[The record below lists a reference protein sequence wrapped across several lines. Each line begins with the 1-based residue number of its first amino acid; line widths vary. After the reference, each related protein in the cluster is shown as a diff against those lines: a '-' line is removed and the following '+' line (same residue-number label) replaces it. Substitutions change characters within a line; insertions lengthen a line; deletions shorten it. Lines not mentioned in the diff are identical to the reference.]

1 MSLMKWTQEDY
12 GTNVDVC
19 DKQHQELFNRVNAL
33 NDAVGV
39 GNRSDVG
46 DCLDKLIDFVVE
58 HFQTEER
65 LMEQRGYT
73 GLEEHRRE
81 HDNLVNT
88 CIDLQ
93 GKFHAKEADI
103 EEGTMSFI
111 KNWLDHHIPVIDRSY
126 GPALS
131 N

>member
-1 MSLMKWTQEDY
+1 MTLMKWTQEDY

-19 DKQHQELFNRVNAL
+19 DKQHQELFSRVNAL
-33 NDAVGV
+33 NDAVSV
-39 GNRSDVG
+39 GSRPEIG
-46 DCLDKLIDFVVE
+46 DRFDHLVDYIVE

-65 LMEQRGYT
+65 LMEQRGYS
-73 GLEEHRRE
+73 GLEEHRLE

-93 GKFHAKEADI
+93 GRFHANEVEI
-103 EEGTMSFI
+103 EDGTMSFI
-111 KNWLDHHIPVIDRSY
+111 KNWLDHHIPIIDRSY

>member
-1 MSLMKWTQEDY
+1 MSLMKWTQEVY

-19 DKQHQELFNRVNAL
+19 DKQHQELFTRVNAL
-33 NDAVGV
+33 NDAVGG
-39 GNRSDVG
+39 GNRMEIG
-46 DCLDKLIDFVVE
+46 DRLDSLVDYVVE

-65 LMEQRGYT
+65 LMEQRGYA
-73 GLEEHRRE
+73 GLDQHRRE

-88 CIDLQ
+88 CTDLR
-93 GKFHAKEADI
+93 GRFHANEAEI
-103 EEGTMSFI
+103 EEGTLAFI
-111 KNWLDHHIPVIDRSY
+111 KTWLDHHIPVIDRSY